1 MRLTSSVK
9 KSKAGKGGAVCWE
22 MMVGLV
28 VTNQVSEGDSE
39 YGLDGGDGD
48 AVEISE
54 GRAFQ
59 PAGTASAKALRLMCT

>member
-9 KSKAGKGGAVCWE
+9 KSEAGKGGAVCWE

-39 YGLDGGDGD
+39 YGLDGGEGG
-48 AVEISE
+48 AMGMSE

-59 PAGTASAKALRLMCT
+59 PAGTASAKALRLMCA